1 MLDIRAFNQIAN
13 AEDAC
18 SSGSTLSRWNDGA
31 AAAISRGRPSKTH
44 STETVQNS
52 AAAEGQFC
60 TAPSTRVPPSPQ
72 IQHAPS
78 LTPLPSDP
86 SGGRPRTVQISR
98 CASSRLHGGVVSFGG
113 LADRVRSGERGQG
126 CSNIRMIGDDLVEPD
141 YLEDLLYL
149 EYPDRTTSAGFV
161 ILWEYVQSAGWER
174 FNAQQKGLPQ
184 DTPDI
189 FGDTSELSSDL
200 R

>member
-31 AAAISRGRPSKTH
+31 AAAISRGWPSKTH

-60 TAPSTRVPPSPQ
+60 TAPSTRVPPLPKFSMPQ
-72 IQHAPS
+72 VLLRH
-78 LTPLPSDP
+78 
-86 SGGRPRTVQISR
+86 RQIHLEGAHGPFRSAGAR
-98 CASSRLHGGVVSFGG
+98 VRRLHGGVVSFGG

-149 EYPDRTTSAGFV
+149 EYPL
-161 ILWEYVQSAGWER
+161 IEQP
-174 FNAQQKGLPQ
+174 AQ
-184 DTPDI
+184 
-189 FGDTSELSSDL
+189 DL
-200 R
+200 